1 MREQQLLRGN
11 SQESTLRVCPLP
23 VLTGCF
29 PYLPKL
35 RDINR
40 TGIRPATVAVMG
52 VNGGD
57 KVDHVGGSTA

>member
-1 MREQQLLRGN
+1 MRGN
-11 SQESTLRVCPLP
+11 SQESTLRECPLP

-40 TGIRPATVAVMG
+40 TGIRPATVAVMDFQG
-52 VNGGD
+52 WLKPD
-57 KVDHVGGSTA
+57 IIPFL